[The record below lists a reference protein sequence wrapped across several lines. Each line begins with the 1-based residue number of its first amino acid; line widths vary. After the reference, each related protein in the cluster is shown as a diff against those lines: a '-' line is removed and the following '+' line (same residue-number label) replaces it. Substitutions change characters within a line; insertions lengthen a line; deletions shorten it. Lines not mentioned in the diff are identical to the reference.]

1 MLLASGFQ
9 MASSSE
15 KFLNPNHIKDTLLS
29 TKQLEL
35 YLKVQKIWWTL
46 YINCKNILE
55 DLKQ

>member
-35 YLKVQKIWWTL
+35 YLKVQKI
-46 YINCKNILE
+46 
-55 DLKQ
+55 